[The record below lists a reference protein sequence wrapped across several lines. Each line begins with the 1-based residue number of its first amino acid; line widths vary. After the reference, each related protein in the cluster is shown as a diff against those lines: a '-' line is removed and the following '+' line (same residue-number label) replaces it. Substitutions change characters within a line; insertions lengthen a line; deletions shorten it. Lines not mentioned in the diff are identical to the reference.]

1 MKVLPVFVL
10 AKNVPEKTTVYDIC
24 SNAEKIS
31 GKNSIDGATCISGLW
46 RIYPLTDIARIK
58 LLTNGCV
65 INERRIQ
72 LESKNPF
79 SIRGSDAES
88 PSTRLTISNLP
99 FSYSNEAVE
108 RNLIGLGLKLRSN
121 INMEKARD
129 PNKKLTDW
137 KTGRRFCFIDR
148 PEKSLPKKMKMG
160 EFNVF
165 LFHPEMK
172 NDTKC
177 FRCLEFGHIA
187 SRCPN
192 DEVCLTCKKS
202 GHRKGDPVCG
212 LGLTDT
218 PNKDDPWGTSK
229 VYQQSTGAGECRVF
243 FCAKCN
249 QPGHEEG
256 AFCNGYADD
265 KSSTESLVDD
275 ESLDIPST
283 NEMTPEKE
291 VNMPA
296 EKDSISL
303 NNEDGEEDESDADTG
318 FTILTSDGKNVGKNE
333 ESIDLPSTNEMTS
346 EKKVN
351 MSAEKDSISLNN
363 EDGEEDESDADAGNT
378 ILTSDGKNV
387 GKNEEDETESNAD
400 AGKTLI
406 SSDSKNAGRNEDL
419 QQVDK
424 VDESKPTETESR
436 KKSGKNEK
444 GEQPTNAELNT
455 VQNNEEEEKVS
466 PPTQEQNA
474 RRLTNNKT
482 SKQSLLSKFMNTVRP
497 KENDESRP
505 KRSVWMTSPEAGTE
519 GNENKRIEIEEVNGT
534 L

>member
-1 MKVLPVFVL
+1 MSHV
-10 AKNVPEKTTVYDIC
+10 
-24 SNAEKIS
+24 
-31 GKNSIDGATCISGLW
+31 
-46 RIYPLTDIARIK
+46 
-58 LLTNGCV
+58 
-65 INERRIQ
+65 Q
-72 LESKNPF
+72 
-79 SIRGSDAES
+79 
-88 PSTRLTISNLP
+88 
-99 FSYSNEAVE
+99 
-108 RNLIGLGLKLRSN
+108 
-121 INMEKARD
+121 
-129 PNKKLTDW
+129 
-137 KTGRRFCFIDR
+137 
-148 PEKSLPKKMKMG
+148 
-160 EFNVF
+160 
-165 LFHPEMK
+165 
-172 NDTKC
+172 
-177 FRCLEFGHIA
+177 
-187 SRCPN
+187 
-192 DEVCLTCKKS
+192 KS

-275 ESLDIPST
+275 KSLDIPST

-303 NNEDGEEDESDADTG
+303 NNEDGEEDESDAD
-318 FTILTSDGKNVGKNE
+318 
-333 ESIDLPSTNEMTS
+333 
-346 EKKVN
+346 
-351 MSAEKDSISLNN
+351 
-363 EDGEEDESDADAGNT
+363 AGNT

-387 GKNEEDETESNAD
+387 GKNEDDETESNAD

>member
-275 ESLDIPST
+275 KSLDIPST

-303 NNEDGEEDESDADTG
+303 NNEDGEEDESDAD
-318 FTILTSDGKNVGKNE
+318 
-333 ESIDLPSTNEMTS
+333 
-346 EKKVN
+346 
-351 MSAEKDSISLNN
+351 
-363 EDGEEDESDADAGNT
+363 AGNT

-387 GKNEEDETESNAD
+387 GKNEDDETESNAD